1 MAIAVTTADMKRAVR
16 YFEKNNFLDLMIIE
30 DATSILIRPIADPSI
45 SVVVRPKDSSAQDKV
60 ELTER
65 KPLGNP
71 G

>member
-1 MAIAVTTADMKRAVR
+1 MAVAIQTADLKRAVR
-16 YFEKNNFLDLMIIE
+16 YFEKRDMADIILTE
-30 DATSILIRPIADPSI
+30 EKTHILIRPLADPAI
-45 SVVVRPKDSSAQDKV
+45 SVVVRPKDSTVPDKV